1 MIGHSYKMGI
11 KSQLTGSS
19 GNSIKGILD
28 GRIKLEQ
35 DLKSIFSKFDFLGE
49 KAYVKDIP
57 TGFLTIGEHWTMEEA
72 DNGNLVFYYNEQ
84 ERYRIRQ

>member
-1 MIGHSYKMGI
+1 MGI
-11 KSQLTGSS
+11 KSQLYGNS
-19 GNSIKGILD
+19 GNSVQGILD

-35 DLKSIFSKFDFLGE
+35 DLKSIFSKFDFIGE

-57 TGFLTIGEHWTMEEA
+57 VGVLTIGENWTMEEI
-72 DNGNLVFYYNEQ
+72 DNGNLVFYYDGE